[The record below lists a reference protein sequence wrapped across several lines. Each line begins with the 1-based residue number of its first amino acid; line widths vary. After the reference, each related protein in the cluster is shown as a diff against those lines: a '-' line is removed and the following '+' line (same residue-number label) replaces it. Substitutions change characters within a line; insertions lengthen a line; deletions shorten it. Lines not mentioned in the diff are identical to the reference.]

1 MAQKTRDKIESV
13 ALKMAERAVA
23 SRRLK
28 RGNGWEVLL
37 GSECI
42 VFFGK
47 DHYATSAARL
57 KKYCICASAYPSAT
71 NFHPFVFFRLTFDT
85 RNGENENARRKVFS
99 FLEKQLLTLGVNY
112 HIAFALNDKSAQ
124 SETFIYEIYI

>member
-1 MAQKTRDKIESV
+1 MAQKTRDKIEAV
-13 ALKMAERAVA
+13 AMKMAERAVA

-37 GSECI
+37 GCESI

-47 DHYATSAARL
+47 DHYASSAERL
-57 KKYCICASAYPSAT
+57 KKYCIVASAYPSAT
-71 NFHPFVFFRLTFDT
+71 NFHPFVFFRLTFDN
-85 RNGENENARRKVFS
+85 RNGENETARRKVFS
-99 FLEKQLLTLGVNY
+99 FLEKQFATLGVNY
-112 HIAFALNDKSAQ
+112 HIAYSLIDKSAH